1 MGTSLFVVFMYW
13 TFSSMLYTFLAF
25 MFSSSLTVLQAFSVS
40 VCLEGERASSTKS
53 SHSLRTMRVTDG
65 LLARTSSCRATRYS
79 DRASAC

>member
-40 VCLEGERASSTKS
+40 VCLEGERAQQ
-53 SHSLRTMRVTDG
+53 RV
-65 LLARTSSCRATRYS
+65 ATLCVR
-79 DRASAC
+79 CE